1 MQLSDISVLVR
12 DKSLAIQGMIPDQ
25 DLDLQASIDHNG
37 VGSWKLNLSAVHPMA
52 PVLRTPGSGL
62 IVVGPDGENLFS
74 GPTDKPELSI
84 SADDPSGTVT
94 FQGVTDNVILGE
106 SLAFPS
112 PALPTSGQTE
122 ANDTRTGPSETLMHA
137 YVNANIGPTAT
148 TGRRN
153 TNLVMGANA
162 GRGTVV
168 TKAPRFQVLGELLA
182 ELAIEANYPLG
193 FRVVQRGGS
202 LAFETYQIRDRSA
215 EIRLDALNNTLASQK
230 VSQSPPAITVAIV
243 AGQGVG
249 KDRQIREY
257 HTAEADAA
265 GALWGRRIERFI
277 DQRQTSV
284 EAELEAAG
292 MEPLQKEGVTTL
304 AVQATPAEDSSM
316 NFLTDWYLGDR
327 VTVVVEGQELVADVT
342 GFVFKVD
349 KDGFRLGAVI
359 GDPAGFSAEA
369 AVSNRVANTEK
380 RVSSLERNDAPG
392 STGGGSTPSADKAAL
407 KTSDTTAT
415 NTTTLATD
423 AALSITGIAS
433 GNYIFDAM
441 IVYSADSEADF
452 KAAFLGSAGI
462 ANLIHL
468 NLREVATGAEHGVVE
483 GGAAFTAAGQGAGT
497 KRSMQLTGSFTNSSS
512 SQSLSFQ
519 WAQRTAHASTVA
531 VHRGSFV
538 RIQKV

>member
-1 MQLSDISVLVR
+1 MELEDITVLVR
-12 DKSLAIQGMIPDQ
+12 DKSLAIQGMIPPQ

-37 VGSWKLNLSAVHPMA
+37 VGSWTLNLSAVHPMA

-74 GPTDKPELSI
+74 GPTNQPELTI
-84 SADDPSGTVT
+84 SADAPSGTVVY
-94 FQGVTDNVILGE
+94 QGVTDNVILGD

-112 PALPTSGQTE
+112 PTLPISGQTD

-137 YVNANIGPTAT
+137 YVNANIGPLATAA
-148 TGRRN
+148 RRN
-153 TNLVMGANA
+153 TNLVMGADEA
-162 GRGTVV
+162 RGTVV

-182 ELAIEANYPLG
+182 ELAIEADYPLG
-193 FRVVQRGGS
+193 FRVVQRGGD

-215 EIRLDALNNTLASQK
+215 EIRLDALNNTLSGQRVAL
-230 VSQSPPAITVAIV
+230 SPPTITVAIV

-249 KDRQIREY
+249 VDRQIREY
-257 HTAEADAA
+257 HTAVADAA
-265 GALWGRRIERFI
+265 GAEWGRRIERFI
-277 DQRQTSV
+277 DQRQTSD
-284 EAELEAAG
+284 ETELEAAG
-292 MEPLQKEGVTTL
+292 MEPLQKEGLTTL
-304 AVQATPAEDSSM
+304 TVQATPAEDSSM

-327 VTVVVEGQELVADVT
+327 VTVVVEGQELTADVT

-349 KDGFRLGAVI
+349 ADGFRLGAVI
-359 GDPAGFSAEA
+359 GDPTGFSADA
-369 AVSNRVANTEK
+369 ATNNRIASTEK
-380 RVSSLERNDAPG
+380 RISSLERNDAPG
-392 STGGGSTPSADKAAL
+392 STGGGSGPSADKAVL
-407 KTSDTTAT
+407 KTADSTAT
-415 NTTTLATD
+415 NTATLATD
-423 AALSITGIAS
+423 ASLTIAGIAS

-441 IVYSADSEADF
+441 IVYSADAEADF

-468 NLREVATGAEHGVVE
+468 NLREVATGAEHGVIE
-483 GGAAFTAAGQGAGT
+483 GGAAFTAAGQGPGT
-497 KRSMQLTGSFTNSSS
+497 KRSMQLTGSFTCSSS
-512 SQSLSFQ
+512 SSLSFQ